1 MVGLVGAGGALVFA
15 TALSPLAPLGE
26 GRAPRKPRPAWSS
39 TRRSFCWGRSR
50 RWRLRVPLG
59 CGQRFGQ
66 PEHCVPMIGRILP
79 ARLLQW
85 RTWRGWEAPP
95 SAMIGVR
102 NALERR
108 KGGAAVPVG
117 STLFGIVLAVVA
129 LCGTAV
135 FGASLS
141 HLTATPKLYGDP
153 FQLNLNTNGGPSDP
167 ALLRSL
173 EHDQGVA
180 QMTAGTGSGEIS
192 VNKVLVGAVSATAVR
207 GPLLFSTVDGQL
219 PRPRSPNRL
228 GRDDHASGRCAHWIG
243 RPCHLD
249 GAVGC
254 YSYSVVPGGLSDF
267 LPRAGRNRQPGYRR
281 AVHEYWLRRRA
292 VVPSGSGRAPR
303 ANSRRW
309 GVGSWP
315 ASCRVHGGGRLSITI
330 STRTRQSPLPPSF
343 RHLSSTSARRS
354 ISLSSLAR
362 CWPSSAQPR
371 SLVYSLSACRVVDER
386 SGSSRSWGS

>member
-1 MVGLVGAGGALVFA
+1 MVSLGAARRQLFALGMERNLMVGLVGAGGALVVA
-15 TALSPLAPLGE
+15 TALSPFAPLGE
-26 GRAPRKPRPAWSS
+26 ARTAETSTGVVFDTPVLLLGALATVAVVCALGLWPALRAARTLRSDDRADTSRPSIAVAHLASM
-39 TRRSFCWGRSR
+39 G
-50 RWRLRVPLG
+50 
-59 CGQRFGQ
+59 
-66 PEHCVPMIGRILP
+66 
-79 ARLLQW
+79 
-85 RTWRGWEAPP
+85 APP

-180 QMTAGTGSGEIS
+180 QITAGTGSGEIS

-219 PRPRSPNRL
+219 PAATEPKSAWAR
-228 GRDDHASGRCAHWIG
+228 
-243 RPCHLD
+243 RPCVRPVRTLD
-249 GAVGC
+249 
-254 YSYSVVPGGLSDF
+254 
-267 LPRAGRNRQPGYRR
+267 
-281 AVHEYWLRRRA
+281 
-292 VVPSGSGRAPR
+292 
-303 ANSRRW
+303 
-309 GVGSWP
+309 
-315 ASCRVHGGGRLSITI
+315 
-330 STRTRQSPLPPSF
+330 
-343 RHLSSTSARRS
+343 
-354 ISLSSLAR
+354 
-362 CWPSSAQPR
+362 PSSMSP
-371 SLVYSLSACRVVDER
+371 
-386 SGSSRSWGS
+386 